1 MSWKGTAQT
10 LSDPIAAR
18 IVKLCAYRSDSSK
31 SVAIRRGAGQRTKES
46 IASRIRRILL
56 LEGEQMPSWT
66 TMGSSVRLGGRFAA
80 VVPLVCAAA
89 LTGPDPLPGATGPKT
104 PKSNTKTFIL
114 PAQTTK
120 TFQVGYP
127 LALKFKGAR
136 YSCRATVS
144 GLGKGYV
151 KILSRGSALG
161 GTVCRVKARNN
172 AMLPSLDTT
181 ANLKVIATTIL

>member
-1 MSWKGTAQT
+1 
-10 LSDPIAAR
+10 
-18 IVKLCAYRSDSSK
+18 
-31 SVAIRRGAGQRTKES
+31 
-46 IASRIRRILL
+46 
-56 LEGEQMPSWT
+56 
-66 TMGSSVRLGGRFAA
+66 MGSSVRLGGRFAA

-89 LTGPDPLPGATGPKT
+89 LTGPDPLLGATAPKT

-114 PAQTTK
+114 PAHTTK

-136 YSCRATVS
+136 YSCRAAVS

-161 GTVCRVKARNN
+161 GTVCRVKARND

-181 ANLKVIATTIL
+181 ASLKVIATTTL

>member
-1 MSWKGTAQT
+1 M
-10 LSDPIAAR
+10 
-18 IVKLCAYRSDSSK
+18 
-31 SVAIRRGAGQRTKES
+31 
-46 IASRIRRILL
+46 
-56 LEGEQMPSWT
+56 
-66 TMGSSVRLGGRFAA
+66 

-89 LTGPDPLPGATGPKT
+89 LTGPPALLAAAAAKT
-104 PKSNTKTFIL
+104 PRSNTKTFIL
-114 PAQTTK
+114 PAHTTK
-120 TFQVGYP
+120 TFQVRYP
-127 LALKFKGAR
+127 FALEFKGAP

-181 ANLKVIATTIL
+181 ANIKVVATTTL

>member
-1 MSWKGTAQT
+1 
-10 LSDPIAAR
+10 
-18 IVKLCAYRSDSSK
+18 
-31 SVAIRRGAGQRTKES
+31 
-46 IASRIRRILL
+46 
-56 LEGEQMPSWT
+56 
-66 TMGSSVRLGGRFAA
+66 MGSSLRLGGWFAA

-89 LTGPDPLPGATGPKT
+89 LTGPAALLDAAAAKT
-104 PKSNTKTFIL
+104 PKSNSKTFIL
-114 PAQTTK
+114 PAHTTK

-127 LALKFKGAR
+127 FALKFKGAK

-181 ANLKVIATTIL
+181 ANLEVIATTTL

>member
-1 MSWKGTAQT
+1 
-10 LSDPIAAR
+10 
-18 IVKLCAYRSDSSK
+18 
-31 SVAIRRGAGQRTKES
+31 
-46 IASRIRRILL
+46 
-56 LEGEQMPSWT
+56 MPALT

-80 VVPLVCAAA
+80 VAALVCAAA
-89 LTGPDPLPGATGPKT
+89 LTGPAALLGAAAAKT

-114 PAQTTK
+114 PAHTTK

-127 LALKFKGAR
+127 FALKFSGAK

-151 KILSRGSALG
+151 KVLSRGPALG

-181 ANLKVIATTIL
+181 ANVKVIATTTA